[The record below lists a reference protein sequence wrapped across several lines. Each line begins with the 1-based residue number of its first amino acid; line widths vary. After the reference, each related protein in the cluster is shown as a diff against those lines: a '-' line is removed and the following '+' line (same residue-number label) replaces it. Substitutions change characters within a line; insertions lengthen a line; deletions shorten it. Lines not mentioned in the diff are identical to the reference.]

1 MAETTY
7 PLLTYICS
15 ISPQKIDAKGNAI
28 TFSIHGGNV
37 GGFSKNVLKH
47 MPISQ
52 IAGKYLMVFD
62 PDKNTLT
69 IRRPE

>member
-1 MAETTY
+1 MAETPL
-7 PLLTYICS
+7 PLLTYVCS
-15 ISPQKIDAKGNAI
+15 ISPQATDERGNAI

-37 GGFSKNVLKH
+37 GGFSENVLKH

-62 PDKNTLT
+62 PEKKTLT
-69 IRRPE
+69 IRLPE